1 MSEFN
6 EYTEYYD
13 YEKGQYAPGNS
24 EEKPNANKGV
34 LCSRYGCQEP
44 SLAKRAEQEALEI
57 ASLVEDQGDENAAF
71 LAKRAEQEALE
82 IASLV
87 EDQSD
92 ENAASLAK
100 RDEKGT
106 ANTNAQLNV
115 TSVSA
120 KATARFVPMAR
131 VEATM
136 QPEKQERAV
145 ANNNINLKM
154 FKQNER

>member
-1 MSEFN
+1 MNEFN

-57 ASLVEDQGDENAAF
+57 ASLVEDQ
-71 LAKRAEQEALE
+71 
-82 IASLV
+82 
-87 EDQSD
+87 SD

-106 ANTNAQLNV
+106 VNTNAQLNV